1 MTRSVCCAAQV
12 RDEYRIDYDQG
23 RGGYGK
29 VVQQEL
35 AFQGMQGLQQVGGRG
50 SWLPACCCVH
60 CSWGDGVMD
69 CRGDGSWPAAGR
81 GRLETLGSC

>member
-1 MTRSVCCAAQV
+1 MAQQSNVLAASSSAVVTRLVWCAAQV

-35 AFQGMQGLQQVGGRG
+35 AFQGMQGMQQVGCRG
-50 SWLPACCCVH
+50 SWLPA
-60 CSWGDGVMD
+60 
-69 CRGDGSWPAAGR
+69 
-81 GRLETLGSC
+81 